1 MEIYREL
8 FARFRRKRL
17 SPLRAAAEAARQALA
32 IRLSQPAAR
41 ILRRDYWN
49 EAALHSSDPRPI
61 AIFAHHDAAGVVSD
75 AALGY
80 LERLR
85 AVSSAIIFV
94 TTSEPLNVAGIER
107 VRHHAEI
114 AIVRT
119 NIGYDFGSWKVGI
132 AEAGSAARKGLIL
145 ANDSVI
151 GPRADLTPIFAEMSA
166 RPLDLWGMTD
176 SHEIAPHL
184 QSYFLAATGE
194 TATAPWFRAFW
205 ERVSHLPSRYK
216 YLIVRLYE
224 VGLSTAAR
232 AHGCRLGA
240 RFETAQLLARYA
252 DRHPGLAIEKV
263 NPTTQFWRELVLDEG
278 FPFLKKG
285 LLRPE
290 IRAAFGAESI
300 EDFIAEHFA

>member
-1 MEIYREL
+1 VEIYREL

-17 SPLRAAAEAARQALA
+17 SPPHAAVEAARHALA

-49 EAALHSSDPRPI
+49 EAALHSADPRPV
-61 AIFAHHDAAGVVSD
+61 AIFAHFDADGRVSD
-75 AALGY
+75 ATLRT
-80 LERLR
+80 LEHLR

-94 TTSEPLNVAGIER
+94 TTSEPLNVAGLER
-107 VRHHAEI
+107 VKHHAEI

-132 AEAGSAARKGLIL
+132 AEAGPAAAKGLIL

-151 GPRADLTPIFAEMSA
+151 GPRSSLTPIFAEMSA

-184 QSYFLAATGE
+184 QSYFLVATGK
-194 TATAPWFRAFW
+194 TATAPWFHEFW
-205 ERVSHLPSRYK
+205 EHVSHLPSRYK
-216 YLIVRLYE
+216 FLIVRLYE
-224 VGLSTAAR
+224 VGFSAAAR
-232 AHGCRLGA
+232 ASGCRLGA
-240 RFETAQLLARYA
+240 RFETASLIARYA
-252 DRHPGLAIEKV
+252 ARHPGLALENV

-300 EDFIAEHFA
+300 EEFIAEHFA